1 MKPASLMA
9 LAFALSACA
18 ATPAQPT
25 TAVST
30 ASSPE
35 PARAFDQNAPPRV
48 EAPTFALEL
57 AAPAGARAGEPAPI
71 SITIEGRG
79 EFHVNLE
86 YPLRIELGSG
96 DGVLLAKTT
105 LTAADARELSDAR
118 ARFETDARWS
128 HTGRQWLAARVQ
140 FAMCTPETC
149 VPREETVAISI
160 DVQ

>member
-1 MKPASLMA
+1 MR
-9 LAFALSACA
+9 LAWLVAPLVVLSACA

-25 TAVST
+25 TAAST
-30 ASSPE
+30 ASAPD
-35 PARAFDQNAPPRV
+35 PARAFDPNAPPRV

-57 AAPAGARAGEPAPI
+57 ATPASTRANEPAPI

-86 YPLRIELGSG
+86 YPLRIELGSS
-96 DGVLLAKTT
+96 DGARLAKST
-105 LTAADARELSDAR
+105 LRAADARELSEAR

-128 HTGRQWLAARVQ
+128 RTGRQWLAARVQ
-140 FAMCTPETC
+140 FAVCTPDTC